1 MRSESVTALENPVLG
16 GVFLCYKRHAHIDH
30 PCVGSPSL
38 RCLSGSPFASQSALL
53 TPKDHRYSFD
63 PPENPVLGGVFLCLA
78 ELRNSATQVPS
89 SFLQVLSGIVLV
101 PRSQQVFQRLPHQI
115 TSDWIWCA
123 SYYVFNNFNRFNSA
137 FRVVRWRVDLIAHGS
152 LNGTAGPVLVGNSGM
167 MSST

>member
-1 MRSESVTALENPVLG
+1 MRNQTTDASGVCHCVSNRVILAWDLATAL
-16 GVFLCYKRHAHIDH
+16 
-30 PCVGSPSL
+30 
-38 RCLSGSPFASQSALL
+38 
-53 TPKDHRYSFD
+53 
-63 PPENPVLGGVFLCLA
+63 ENPVLGGVFLCLA

-115 TSDWIWCA
+115 TSNWIWCA
-123 SYYVFNNFNRFNSA
+123 CYYVFNDFNCFNSA